1 MPHPS
6 QFSGKKQHCP
16 ARSASKIPK
25 ANGELRLSMSGGGGG
40 GGGTPCSGAK
50 GDDKALL
57 ELKRQLA
64 QALAERDAAVKR
76 GDRGGVCVYESV
88 GGEVRVWA

>member
-1 MPHPS
+1 MPHPL

-40 GGGTPCSGAK
+40 GAK
-50 GDDKALL
+50 GDDKTLL

-76 GDRGGVCVYESV
+76 GDRGGVCVCGSV
-88 GGEVRVWA
+88 GGKVQVWE